1 MESAGSDAAGTGCG
15 SRGVIAGAYPSSWYV
30 ASARGIIEYPVLRG
44 ALTAD
49 VCVVGAGYT
58 GLSTALHLA
67 ERGYSV
73 VVLEAQRVGWGASGR
88 NGGQIGTGQR
98 REEAWLEARFGSDTA
113 RQLFRLAEESKALVR
128 TRINRHAIDCD
139 AGAGQLLCAVRPAH
153 MDDLQRRADKLARD
167 YDYPHQRC
175 IAPAELSEM
184 LGSSL
189 YSGGC
194 LDTQAM
200 HLHPLNYALGLARA
214 CTEAGV
220 QIFEQSAVTSY
231 TGNSPVT
238 VRTSSGEVQAR
249 FVVLACN
256 AYLDTLEPRLA
267 ATIMPINNFIVATEP
282 LGEQRCRALIRDP
295 VGVHDTLFVLNYFR
309 LSADGRLIFGGG
321 ENYRRGFPAD
331 IGGFV
336 RRHMLRVFPQLSEVK
351 IDYAWGGR
359 LAITMNRM
367 PHLGRVGSDIYFAQ
381 GYSGHGVAMATLAGQ
396 LLAEALAGSAER
408 FDVFARLAPPPFP
421 GGTLLRW
428 PGLVL
433 GMLWYALRDRLP

>member
-1 MESAGSDAAGTGCG
+1 MIAA
-15 SRGVIAGAYPSSWYV
+15 AHPASWYV
-30 ASARGIIEYPVLRG
+30 ASARGLVEHPQLS
-44 ALTAD
+44 ATLSAD

-58 GLSTALHLA
+58 GLSAALHLA

-98 REEAWLEARFGSDTA
+98 CDEESLERHVGRDTA
-113 RQLFRLAEESKALVR
+113 RQLFLLAEESKALVR
-128 TRINRHAIDCD
+128 ALISRHAIDCEL
-139 AGAGQLLCAVRPAH
+139 GSGQLLCAAKPAH
-153 MDDLQRRADKLARD
+153 MDALKRRADKLASD

-175 IAPAELSEM
+175 VSQSELRGM
-184 LGSSL
+184 LGSPVYFGAS
-189 YSGGC
+189 
-194 LDTQAM
+194 LDTQAA

-214 CTEAGV
+214 CSAAGV
-220 QIFEQSAVTSY
+220 RIFEQSAVTRH
-231 TGNSPVT
+231 TGSGPVT
-238 VRTSSGEVQAR
+238 VHTASGEVQAR
-249 FVVLACN
+249 FMVLACN
-256 AYLDTLEPRLA
+256 AYLDDLEPRLA
-267 ATIMPINNFIVATEP
+267 ATIMPINNFIVATDP
-282 LGEQRCRALIRDP
+282 LGEQRCRELIRDP
-295 VGVHDTLFVLNYFR
+295 VAVHDSLFVLNYFR

-321 ENYRRGFPAD
+321 ENYRRRFPAD
-331 IGGFV
+331 IGSFV
-336 RRHMLRVFPQLSEVK
+336 RRQLLHVFPQLSEER
-351 IDYAWGGR
+351 IAYAWGGR

-367 PHLGRVGSDIYFAQ
+367 PHFGRLGPDICFAQ

-396 LLAEALAGSAER
+396 LLAEAVAGTAER

>member
-1 MESAGSDAAGTGCG
+1 MSADVQPA
-15 SRGVIAGAYPSSWYV
+15 SWYV
-30 ASARGIIEYPVLRG
+30 ATARGRLEHLRLQG
-44 ALTAD
+44 TVVAD

-73 VVLEAQRVGWGASGR
+73 VVLEAQRVGFGASGR

-98 REEAWLEARFGSDTA
+98 RDEVWLETRFGRDTA

-128 TRINRHAIDCD
+128 TRISRHAIDCEP
-139 AGAGQLLCAVRPAH
+139 GTGQLLCAAKRAH
-153 MDDLQRRADKLARD
+153 IEALKRRADKLARD
-167 YDYPHQRC
+167 YDYPHQRF
-175 IAPAELSEM
+175 IGQPELSGM
-184 LGSSL
+184 LGSPLYPGASL
-189 YSGGC
+189 
-194 LDTQAM
+194 DAQAM

-220 QIFEQSAVTSY
+220 RIFEHSAA
-231 TGNSPVT
+231 TGYGGNAPVT
-238 VRTSSGEVQAR
+238 VRSTGGEVQAR
-249 FVVLACN
+249 SVVLACN
-256 AYLDTLEPRLA
+256 AYLDRLEPRLA

-282 LGEQRCRALIRDP
+282 LGEQRCRALVRDP
-295 VGVHDTLFVLNYFR
+295 VAVHDTLFVLNYFR

-321 ENYRRGFPAD
+321 ENYRRDFPAD

-336 RRHMLRVFPQLSEVK
+336 RRHMLRVFPQLAAVK

-367 PHLGRVGSDIYFAQ
+367 PHLGRLRGDVYFAQ

-396 LLAEALAGSAER
+396 LLAEAVAGSAER
-408 FDVFARLAPPPFP
+408 LDVFARLPPPPFP

-433 GMLWYALRDRLP
+433 GMVWYALRDRLP